1 MSPTAA
7 IGPQFCADKSAFR
20 PGFRARCS
28 SEPPPKEAG
37 TSVPA
42 KSGRGA
48 EVPPLFLA
56 TSPGTRHAVDNSQIH
71 PPGDPS
77 ARTACTTFE
86 LWAKCRPSA
95 ATHKSSQV
103 PARGNPPRERR
114 EGPRFCSRF
123 PALTSRATPPEL
135 VSPPELP
142 PELRRLNR
150 ELDVAYLSCR
160 TTRQRKPAAR

>member
-1 MSPTAA
+1 MSPALRLAHNFAPTN
-7 IGPQFCADKSAFR
+7 PPFCKGSGR
-20 PGFRARCS
+20 GCS
-28 SEPPPKEAG
+28 SEPPPKVAG

-48 EVPPLFLA
+48 EVPPPLFA
-56 TSPGTRHAVDNSQIH
+56 TSPGTRHADDNSQIH

-77 ARTACTTFE
+77 ARTACTAFE
-86 LWAKCRPSA
+86 LWTQCRPSA

-114 EGPRFCSRF
+114 EGSRFYSRF

-135 VSPPELP
+135 VSPPERP

-150 ELDVAYLSCR
+150 ESDVAYLACR
-160 TTRQRKPAAR
+160 TTRQRRPAPW